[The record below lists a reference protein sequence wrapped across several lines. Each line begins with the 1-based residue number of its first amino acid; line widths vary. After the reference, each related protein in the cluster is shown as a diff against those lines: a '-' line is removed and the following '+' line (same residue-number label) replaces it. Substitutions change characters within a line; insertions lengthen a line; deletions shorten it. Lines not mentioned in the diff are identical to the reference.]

1 MSADG
6 MWRWDGSR
14 WMPASAGVGA
24 AASQGGPGLA
34 VGLVIG
40 CLVILLLSIVPV
52 IIILLTMGNQ
62 MSNVFSNVV
71 NALNG

>member
-1 MSADG
+1 
-6 MWRWDGSR
+6 
-14 WMPASAGVGA
+14 
-24 AASQGGPGLA
+24 